1 MNLYH
6 LFVLFIVSI
15 KFFGYSVFRHS
26 VLDQMHLGVM
36 AVDLLVKLQKL
47 TLFVNT
53 SKSSWGVRSR
63 LYKPPISGDEATSQI
78 VLKSTIDAY
87 LQWQVSFTQSSFP
100 LALLALAPWRKQS
113 IIFNWSFGQIFMFIV
128 SHWQL
133 QKIDNWGL
141 YYTTYYSRNLWII
154 VISYSLCT

>member
-1 MNLYH
+1 MPRDQDKLIVCKNVLQICTIKSPVEMNLYH

-26 VLDQMHLGVM
+26 VLDQMHFGVM

-78 VLKSTIDAY
+78 VLKSAKRS
-87 LQWQVSFTQSSFP
+87 LF
-100 LALLALAPWRKQS
+100 ALAKCHTLCRHSQWLCLPWPLGVNK
-113 IIFNWSFGQIFMFIV
+113 V
-128 SHWQL
+128 
-133 QKIDNWGL
+133 
-141 YYTTYYSRNLWII
+141 
-154 VISYSLCT
+154 